1 MVYQAV
7 APEDRLELRA
17 LVDDYSLAVDTGD
30 REWFARLF
38 TPDGVIRGFQNDDSE
53 PGMYHAG
60 YQELLT
66 ALDPIVASFSA
77 TMHVMANHSCTVDGD
92 VGTGVVY
99 GLAHHLSGD
108 NEELTDTLR
117 LIRYDDRYVR
127 GGTAGGSRG
136 GTCDSSGTT
145 RCPRGAGGD
154 EGGPVGPRR
163 GSGGVCSAPRLGCV
177 AVDRLPDLVGIARG
191 DGVDQ
196 RPVQR
201 DRL

>member
-127 GGTAGGSRG
+127 GGNGWRFA
-136 GTCDSSGTT
+136 
-145 RCPRGAGGD
+145 
-154 EGGPVGPRR
+154 RR
-163 GSGGVCSAPRLGCV
+163 DVRLQWY
-177 AVDRLPDLVGIARG
+177 DTLPAR
-191 DGVDQ
+191 
-196 RPVQR
+196 RR
-201 DRL
+201 WR